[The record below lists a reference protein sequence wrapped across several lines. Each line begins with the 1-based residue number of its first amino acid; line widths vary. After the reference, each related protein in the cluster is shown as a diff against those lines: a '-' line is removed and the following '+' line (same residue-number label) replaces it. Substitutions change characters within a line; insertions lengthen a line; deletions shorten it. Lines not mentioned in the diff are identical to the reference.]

1 MAGSNCPAC
10 LSPCP
15 YCWRGG
21 EKEIWNQVDL
31 EVLPRVF
38 PRIEIEWEIRG
49 KEKDFTMRGG
59 SPGGSRKKQ
68 EEARR
73 KPGAGGLWMD
83 WENREIPQGS
93 LGFICVRE
101 DGSQRMVQ
109 RRMGQ
114 RGWCTEG
121 SSEKDGAQRREK
133 CSRMARKVNHLEWQ
147 LGDESLPFL

>member
-1 MAGSNCPAC
+1 VAGSNCPAC

-83 WENREIPQGS
+83 WENREMTWVFFWRNTSGLSWIH
-93 LGFICVRE
+93 LC
-101 DGSQRMVQ
+101 
-109 RRMGQ
+109 Q
-114 RGWCTEG
+114 RGWVTEDG
-121 SSEKDGAQRREK
+121 SEKDGAQRREK